1 MGNSTKE
8 LVNAFNLNN
17 YGIDKVNTNFTV
29 EGKRIVGLFASGT
42 NTKEYL
48 RRIREEI
55 IKQHYSDGT
64 EVASEYYNLNYF
76 PFVLDAN
83 LDKEDLGNGIV
94 KVKLA
99 DSTDNRVIRNLKVHF
114 ANEFEGAVRSK
125 VAALLQ
131 ELVGITKEQAY
142 EWVNGTVGTGAIGSP
157 YLYCIAFSNEYLEKR
172 YNSRIF
178 ELLKSLY
185 ISEFNSRLEACGLK
199 SSNFYEYKD
208 GMLYIKN
215 VSDKVVRSVTEYV
228 KGRVALD
235 FRTPGSVESKV
246 KNCKNVLSE
255 LILKAT
261 GKFVDGYDYDDFTNK
276 NKIKNGHS
284 FALIPFIE
292 ENGQLKSLS
301 SRDASKIKGGIFN
314 DFHCIS
320 DIRGKTANPQFANC
334 KEPVYAFSNK
344 QIAQLLPKIMGSPIA
359 YNQINGRFEFA
370 VDLENFKRRSS
381 SRSSSTVTSPLNSP
395 THAERPRTPL
405 EQTGA
410 RFFESRE
417 DRDSGLDD
425 SPPQLKDSG
434 SSSGGP
440 SSGLTEL
447 SSPTQKF
454 PKRSRGEGLERLLRQ
469 GSEREEGKGG
479 LFQLV
484 PGEIDSSQ
492 STGDQSQLSLS
503 RSSSISSPI
512 AWDDSTFLN
521 PEVSNE
527 EPKKQQVTKEKE
539 EEKLFKALLY
549 WFNLNNY
556 ALDPPHTN
564 FIVKNGK
571 IASLIDD
578 SVDVKEYLEE
588 IIDKTKEE
596 YCVNKEEAYDLNEFP
611 FQFLSNCEK
620 NQETTVVA
628 NISRGALLN
637 LKELF
642 SREHEGKVEIK
653 DIDINIVEKAVKS
666 EKDKWVN
673 FQVQEHGLSP
683 KKAIKTCYPDESV
696 LEYISITKDKG
707 GYWINRDY
715 DGSEV
720 ESFRKEQWPAKGTS
734 KAEKMKSEDNKGS
747 GISSAEATDAENV
760 SSKAEATTSGYE
772 SMDCENTRG
781 GSPKRTLELSVGM
794 EELTISTDLYATKA
808 EQHSSIKKFRS
819 N

>member
-29 EGKRIVGLFASGT
+29 EGQKIVGLFASGT

-48 RRIREEI
+48 RRIGEEI

-76 PFVLDAN
+76 PFILDPTP
-83 LDKEDLGNGIV
+83 DKEDLGNGIV

-99 DSTDNRVIRNLKVHF
+99 DSTDNGVIRNLKVHF

-172 YNSRIF
+172 YNPRIF

-199 SSNFYEYKD
+199 SSDFYEYKD

-246 KNCKNVLSE
+246 ENCKNVLSE

-301 SRDASKIKGGIFN
+301 SRDVRNINRVFN
-314 DFHCIS
+314 KEIPNGFINDNFIS

-344 QIAQLLPKIMGSPIA
+344 QIALLLPKIMQSPIA
-359 YNQINGRFEFA
+359 YNEINGRFEFA
-370 VDLENFKRRSS
+370 VNLENFRS
-381 SRSSSTVTSPLNSP
+381 RHGLLSPEP
-395 THAERPRTPL
+395 PRTPPN
-405 EQTGA
+405 QRKKDT
-410 RFFESRE
+410 
-417 DRDSGLDD
+417 DSGYDSN
-425 SPPQLKDSG
+425 SPPKPKDSG

-447 SSPTQKF
+447 SSPKQEF
-454 PKRSRGEGLERLLRQ
+454 PKRSRGEGLESPPRQ
-469 GSEREEGKGG
+469 GSEREGGKGG

-484 PGEIDSSQ
+484 PGKIDSSQ

-596 YCVNKEEAYDLNEFP
+596 YRVNKEEAYDLNEFP

-734 KAEKMKSEDNKGS
+734 KAEKMKSEDNKDS

-808 EQHSSIKKFRS
+808 EQHSPIKKFRS

>member
-1 MGNSTKE
+1 M
-8 LVNAFNLNN
+8 
-17 YGIDKVNTNFTV
+17 
-29 EGKRIVGLFASGT
+29 
-42 NTKEYL
+42 
-48 RRIREEI
+48 
-55 IKQHYSDGT
+55 
-64 EVASEYYNLNYF
+64 
-76 PFVLDAN
+76 
-83 LDKEDLGNGIV
+83 
-94 KVKLA
+94 
-99 DSTDNRVIRNLKVHF
+99 
-114 ANEFEGAVRSK
+114 
-125 VAALLQ
+125 
-131 ELVGITKEQAY
+131 
-142 EWVNGTVGTGAIGSP
+142 
-157 YLYCIAFSNEYLEKR
+157 
-172 YNSRIF
+172 
-178 ELLKSLY
+178 
-185 ISEFNSRLEACGLK
+185 
-199 SSNFYEYKD
+199 
-208 GMLYIKN
+208 
-215 VSDKVVRSVTEYV
+215 SDKVVRSVTEYV

-235 FRTPGSVESKV
+235 FRTPGSVEFKV
-246 KNCKNVLSE
+246 ENCKNVLSE

-301 SRDASKIKGGIFN
+301 SRDASKINGGIFN
-314 DFHCIS
+314 GFHCIS

-395 THAERPRTPL
+395 THEERPRTPL

-410 RFFESRE
+410 RFFESRG

-447 SSPTQKF
+447 SSPTQEF
-454 PKRSRGEGLERLLRQ
+454 LKRSRGEGLESPLRQ

-492 STGDQSQLSLS
+492 STDDQSQLSLS

-549 WFNLNNY
+549 WFNLNDY

-596 YCVNKEEAYDLNEFP
+596 YRVNKEEAYDLNEFP

-707 GYWINRDY
+707 GCWINRGY

-734 KAEKMKSEDNKGS
+734 KAEKMKSEDNKDS

-808 EQHSSIKKFRS
+808 EQHSPIKKFRS

>member
-8 LVNAFNLNN
+8 LVKAFNLNN

-29 EGKRIVGLFASGT
+29 EGKKIVGLFASGA

-48 RRIREEI
+48 RRIGEEI

-64 EVASEYYNLNYF
+64 ELASEYYNLNCF
-76 PFVLDAN
+76 PFILDTN
-83 LDKEDLGNGIV
+83 PDKEDLGNGIV

-99 DSTDNRVIRNLKVHF
+99 DSTDNGVIRNLKVHF

-142 EWVNGTVGTGAIGSP
+142 EWVNGIVGTGAIGSP

-172 YNSRIF
+172 YNLRIF

-199 SSNFYEYKD
+199 SSDFYEYKD

-215 VSDKVVRSVTEYV
+215 VSDKVVRSVTGYV

-301 SRDASKIKGGIFN
+301 SRDASKINGEIFN
-314 DFHCIS
+314 GFHCIS

-395 THAERPRTPL
+395 THAEPPGTPL

-410 RFFESRE
+410 RFFESRG
-417 DRDSGLDD
+417 DRDSGLGD
-425 SPPQLKDSG
+425 SPPQLNDSG

-454 PKRSRGEGLERLLRQ
+454 PKRSRGEGLERPPRQ

-479 LFQLV
+479 AVSAGAGGNIFK
-484 PGEIDSSQ
+484 
-492 STGDQSQLSLS
+492 
-503 RSSSISSPI
+503 SIH
-512 AWDDSTFLN
+512 W
-521 PEVSNE
+521 
-527 EPKKQQVTKEKE
+527 
-539 EEKLFKALLY
+539 
-549 WFNLNNY
+549 
-556 ALDPPHTN
+556 
-564 FIVKNGK
+564 
-571 IASLIDD
+571 
-578 SVDVKEYLEE
+578 
-588 IIDKTKEE
+588 
-596 YCVNKEEAYDLNEFP
+596 
-611 FQFLSNCEK
+611 
-620 NQETTVVA
+620 
-628 NISRGALLN
+628 
-637 LKELF
+637 
-642 SREHEGKVEIK
+642 
-653 DIDINIVEKAVKS
+653 
-666 EKDKWVN
+666 
-673 FQVQEHGLSP
+673 
-683 KKAIKTCYPDESV
+683 
-696 LEYISITKDKG
+696 
-707 GYWINRDY
+707 
-715 DGSEV
+715 
-720 ESFRKEQWPAKGTS
+720 
-734 KAEKMKSEDNKGS
+734 
-747 GISSAEATDAENV
+747 
-760 SSKAEATTSGYE
+760 
-772 SMDCENTRG
+772 
-781 GSPKRTLELSVGM
+781 
-794 EELTISTDLYATKA
+794 
-808 EQHSSIKKFRS
+808 
-819 N
+819 

>member
-29 EGKRIVGLFASGT
+29 EGQKIVGLFASGT

-48 RRIREEI
+48 RRIGEEI

-76 PFVLDAN
+76 PFILDPTP
-83 LDKEDLGNGIV
+83 DKEDLGNGIV

-99 DSTDNRVIRNLKVHF
+99 DSTDNGVIRNLKVHF

-172 YNSRIF
+172 YNPRIF

-199 SSNFYEYKD
+199 SSDFYEYKD

-246 KNCKNVLSE
+246 ANCKNVLSE

-301 SRDASKIKGGIFN
+301 SRDVRNINRVFN
-314 DFHCIS
+314 KEIPHGFINDNFIS

-344 QIAQLLPKIMGSPIA
+344 QIALLLPKIMQSPIA
-359 YNQINGRFEFA
+359 YNEINGRFEFA
-370 VDLENFKRRSS
+370 VNLENFRS
-381 SRSSSTVTSPLNSP
+381 RHGLLSPEP
-395 THAERPRTPL
+395 PRTPPN
-405 EQTGA
+405 QRKKDT
-410 RFFESRE
+410 
-417 DRDSGLDD
+417 DSGYDSN
-425 SPPQLKDSG
+425 SPPKPKDSG

-447 SSPTQKF
+447 SSPKQEF
-454 PKRSRGEGLERLLRQ
+454 PKRSRDEGLESPPRQ
-469 GSEREEGKGG
+469 GSEREGGKGG

-484 PGEIDSSQ
+484 PGKIDSSQ

-596 YCVNKEEAYDLNEFP
+596 YRVNKEEAYDLNEFP

-734 KAEKMKSEDNKGS
+734 KAEKMKSEDNKDS

-808 EQHSSIKKFRS
+808 EQHSPIKKFRS

>member
-410 RFFESRE
+410 RFFESRG

>member
-29 EGKRIVGLFASGT
+29 EGKKIVGLFASGT

-48 RRIREEI
+48 RRIGEEI

-83 LDKEDLGNGIV
+83 PDKEDLGNGIV

-99 DSTDNRVIRNLKVHF
+99 DSTDNGVIRNLKVHF

-157 YLYCIAFSNEYLEKR
+157 YLYCIAFSNEYLKKR

-199 SSNFYEYKD
+199 SSDFYEYKD

-246 KNCKNVLSE
+246 GNCKNVLSE

-301 SRDASKIKGGIFN
+301 SRNASKINGGIFN
-314 DFHCIS
+314 GFHCIS

-395 THAERPRTPL
+395 THAEPPRTPL

-410 RFFESRE
+410 RFFESRG
-417 DRDSGLDD
+417 DRGSGLGD

-447 SSPTQKF
+447 SSPTQEF
-454 PKRSRGEGLERLLRQ
+454 PKRSRGEGLERPPRQ

-484 PGEIDSSQ
+484 PGEMDSSQ

-596 YCVNKEEAYDLNEFP
+596 YRVNKEEAYDLNEFP

-734 KAEKMKSEDNKGS
+734 KAEKMKSEDNKDS

-794 EELTISTDLYATKA
+794 EKLTTSTDLYATKA

>member
-29 EGKRIVGLFASGT
+29 EGQKIVGLFASGT

-48 RRIREEI
+48 RRIGEEI

-76 PFVLDAN
+76 PFILDPTP
-83 LDKEDLGNGIV
+83 DKEDLGNGIV

-99 DSTDNRVIRNLKVHF
+99 DSTDNGVIRNLKVHF

-172 YNSRIF
+172 YNPRIF

-199 SSNFYEYKD
+199 SSDFYEYKD

-246 KNCKNVLSE
+246 ENCKNVLSE

-301 SRDASKIKGGIFN
+301 SRDVRNINRVFN
-314 DFHCIS
+314 KEIPNGFINDNFIS

-344 QIAQLLPKIMGSPIA
+344 QIALLLPKIMQSPIA
-359 YNQINGRFEFA
+359 YNEINGRFEFA
-370 VDLENFKRRSS
+370 VNLENFRS
-381 SRSSSTVTSPLNSP
+381 RHGLLSPEP
-395 THAERPRTPL
+395 PRTPPN
-405 EQTGA
+405 QRKKDT
-410 RFFESRE
+410 
-417 DRDSGLDD
+417 DSGYDSN
-425 SPPQLKDSG
+425 SPPKPKDSG

-447 SSPTQKF
+447 SSPKQEF
-454 PKRSRGEGLERLLRQ
+454 PKRSRDEGLESPPRQ
-469 GSEREEGKGG
+469 GSEREGGKGG
-479 LFQLV
+479 
-484 PGEIDSSQ
+484 
-492 STGDQSQLSLS
+492 
-503 RSSSISSPI
+503 
-512 AWDDSTFLN
+512 
-521 PEVSNE
+521 
-527 EPKKQQVTKEKE
+527 
-539 EEKLFKALLY
+539 
-549 WFNLNNY
+549 
-556 ALDPPHTN
+556 
-564 FIVKNGK
+564 
-571 IASLIDD
+571 
-578 SVDVKEYLEE
+578 
-588 IIDKTKEE
+588 
-596 YCVNKEEAYDLNEFP
+596 
-611 FQFLSNCEK
+611 
-620 NQETTVVA
+620 
-628 NISRGALLN
+628 
-637 LKELF
+637 
-642 SREHEGKVEIK
+642 
-653 DIDINIVEKAVKS
+653 AV
-666 EKDKWVN
+666 
-673 FQVQEHGLSP
+673 
-683 KKAIKTCYPDESV
+683 
-696 LEYISITKDKG
+696 
-707 GYWINRDY
+707 
-715 DGSEV
+715 
-720 ESFRKEQWPAKGTS
+720 
-734 KAEKMKSEDNKGS
+734 
-747 GISSAEATDAENV
+747 
-760 SSKAEATTSGYE
+760 
-772 SMDCENTRG
+772 
-781 GSPKRTLELSVGM
+781 SVGAG
-794 EELTISTDLYATKA
+794 ENRFK
-808 EQHSSIKKFRS
+808 SIHW
-819 N
+819 

>member
-1 MGNSTKE
+1 MGNATKE

-17 YGIDKVNTNFTV
+17 YGIDKVNTNFIV
-29 EGKRIVGLFASGT
+29 RGKKIVGLFASGT

-48 RRIREEI
+48 RRIGEEI

-64 EVASEYYNLNYF
+64 ELASEYYNLNYF

-83 LDKEDLGNGIV
+83 PDKEGLDNGIV

-99 DSTDNRVIRNLKVHF
+99 DSTDNGVIRNLKVHF

-131 ELVGITKEQAY
+131 ALVGITKEQAY
-142 EWVNGTVGTGAIGSP
+142 EWVNGIVGTGAIGSP

-199 SSNFYEYKD
+199 SSDFYEYKD

-215 VSDKVVRSVTEYV
+215 VSDKVVRSVTGYV

-246 KNCKNVLSE
+246 ENCKNVLSE

-301 SRDASKIKGGIFN
+301 SRSASKINGGIFN
-314 DFHCIS
+314 GFDCIS

-370 VDLENFKRRSS
+370 VDLGNFKRRSS
-381 SRSSSTVTSPLNSP
+381 SRSSSTVTSPLNPP
-395 THAERPRTPL
+395 THAEPPRTPL
-405 EQTGA
+405 KQTGA
-410 RFFESRE
+410 RFFESRG
-417 DRDSGLDD
+417 DSDSGLGD

-440 SSGLTEL
+440 SSSLTEL

-454 PKRSRGEGLERLLRQ
+454 PERSRGEGLEGPPRQ

-588 IIDKTKEE
+588 IIDKTKKE
-596 YCVNKEEAYDLNEFP
+596 YRVNKEEAYDLNEFP

-673 FQVQEHGLSP
+673 FQVQAHGLSP
-683 KKAIKTCYPDESV
+683 KEAIKTCYPDESV

-734 KAEKMKSEDNKGS
+734 KAEKMKSEDNKDS

-808 EQHSSIKKFRS
+808 EQHSPIKKFRS

>member
-29 EGKRIVGLFASGT
+29 EGQKIVGLFASGT

-48 RRIREEI
+48 RRIGEEI

-76 PFVLDAN
+76 PFILDPTP
-83 LDKEDLGNGIV
+83 DKEDLGNGIV

-99 DSTDNRVIRNLKVHF
+99 DSTDNGVIRNLKVHF

-172 YNSRIF
+172 YNPRIF

-199 SSNFYEYKD
+199 SSDFYEYKD

-246 KNCKNVLSE
+246 ENCKNVLSE

-301 SRDASKIKGGIFN
+301 SRDVRNINRVFN
-314 DFHCIS
+314 KEIPNGFINDNFIS

-344 QIAQLLPKIMGSPIA
+344 QIALLLPKIMQSPIA
-359 YNQINGRFEFA
+359 YNEINGRFEFA
-370 VDLENFKRRSS
+370 VNLENFRS
-381 SRSSSTVTSPLNSP
+381 RHGLLSPEP
-395 THAERPRTPL
+395 PRTPPN
-405 EQTGA
+405 QRKKDT
-410 RFFESRE
+410 
-417 DRDSGLDD
+417 DSGYDSN
-425 SPPQLKDSG
+425 SPPKPKDSG

-447 SSPTQKF
+447 SSPKQEF
-454 PKRSRGEGLERLLRQ
+454 PKRSRGEGLESPSRQ
-469 GSEREEGKGG
+469 GSEREGGKGG

-484 PGEIDSSQ
+484 PGKIDSSQ

-596 YCVNKEEAYDLNEFP
+596 YRVNKEEAYDLNEFP

-734 KAEKMKSEDNKGS
+734 KAEKMKSEDNKDS

-808 EQHSSIKKFRS
+808 EQHSPIKKFRS